1 MSLPTQAAKL
11 ISQPFSRYSLFSIS
25 ILILACAWYFS
36 LKPSITIT
44 LIDFKKGLFE
54 HPADIIEFKEKF
66 WVTELLS
73 SKIVQVDLGFS
84 SISQVLTHPNPKKE
98 FRSPHNIAIDE
109 NSLFFSAGWGSS
121 IYIFDQSLS
130 NFKEIPAKKNQT
142 NIKLNAPHGICRQG
156 NWLYIADSLNSRLIR
171 MDINSLEKVEIFA
184 DHDKLI
190 AYGRQLLCEKDSIWL
205 SNSYEKR
212 EGLNTGNGSNVLK
225 ITDFNSGQAEVITQF
240 LNTNITGIYLHQ
252 QRYLITAQW
261 HTNSIS
267 IFDTKQKQI
276 IGYAELPKPYA
287 GVPYGMF
294 FSDTTKRLYI
304 TYIGDIYGKQN
315 KGGIGVYK
323 ITKKRVN

>member
-1 MSLPTQAAKL
+1 MSLSTQAAKL
-11 ISQPFSRYSLFSIS
+11 ISQFFNRYFLFSVS
-25 ILILACAWYFS
+25 ILILAYAWYFFQ
-36 LKPSITIT
+36 KPLITIT
-44 LIDFKKGLFE
+44 LVEFKKDLFE
-54 HPADIIEFKEKF
+54 HPADITEFKKKF

-73 SKIVQVDLGFS
+73 SKVVQVNLDLS
-84 SISQVLTHPNPKKE
+84 KVEQSLSHPNPKKS
-98 FRSPHNIAIDE
+98 FRSPHHLAVDE
-109 NSLFFSAGWGSS
+109 NTLFFSAGWGSK
-121 IYIFDQSLS
+121 IYSFDKSLTH
-130 NFKEIPAKKNQT
+130 FKEIPEKNNQA
-142 NIKLNAPHGICRQG
+142 NIKLKAPHGICRQD
-156 NWLYIADSLNSRLIR
+156 NWLYIADSLNSRLLR
-171 MDINSLEKVEIFA
+171 VDINNPAKIEIFA
-184 DHDKLI
+184 DKEKRI

-212 EGLNTGNGSNVLK
+212 EGLNAGNGSNVLK

-240 LNTNITGIYLHQ
+240 PNTNITGIYLHQ

-323 ITKKRVN
+323 ITKKRFN